1 MAAWGCDQR
10 HPPPGRSAVQQDD
23 VSPPFLEWKQKGE
36 PMTTF
41 AKQLR
46 RLRKKQHLTQVDLAQ
61 AVGVSN
67 TYISALESGR
77 KPAPPY
83 EIVASMERTLDAEQD
98 ALWRVARKEREEHLL
113 GRLEGRPTS
122 VTRRRSARGE
132 PGSSYA
138 QTAEEELGE
147 ALQSLRDAA
156 RSPAQEER
164 LIRALESLAKR
175 LLAPPD
181 NGD

>member
-1 MAAWGCDQR
+1 
-10 HPPPGRSAVQQDD
+10 
-23 VSPPFLEWKQKGE
+23 
-36 PMTTF
+36 MTTF

-46 RLRKKQHLTQVDLAQ
+46 RLRTKQRLTQVELAQ

-67 TYISALESGR
+67 TYVSALESGR

-98 ALWRVARKEREEHLL
+98 TLWRVARKEREARLL
-113 GRLEGRPTS
+113 KRLEGRPTS
-122 VTRRRSARGE
+122 ITRRRTAHGGPRSVTAHM
-132 PGSSYA
+132 
-138 QTAEEELGE
+138 AEEELGE
-147 ALQSLRDAA
+147 ALQSLREAA

-164 LIRALESLAKR
+164 LIRALEALAKR
-175 LLAPPD
+175 LLSPPD